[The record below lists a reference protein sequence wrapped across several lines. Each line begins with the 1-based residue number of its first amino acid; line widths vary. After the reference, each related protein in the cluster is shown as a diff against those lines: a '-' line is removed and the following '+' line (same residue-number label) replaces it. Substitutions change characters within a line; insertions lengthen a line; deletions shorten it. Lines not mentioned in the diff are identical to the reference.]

1 MQVTSTIN
9 STNAKPFNYNIEPT
23 ASVRALQNIV
33 LSELPG
39 IAFAVLTLVYIVS
52 SLVRL

>member
-1 MQVTSTIN
+1 MQANTAAQKNFGFVNET
-9 STNAKPFNYNIEPT
+9 AEPSS
-23 ASVRALQNIV
+23 SVRALQNVV

-39 IAFAVLTLVYIVS
+39 VAFAVLTLVYLFT

>member
-1 MQVTSTIN
+1 MQVTSTID
-9 STNAKPFNYNIEPT
+9 STSAKPFNYRNEPT
-23 ASVRALQNIV
+23 ASVRALQNSV

>member
-1 MQVTSTIN
+1 MQVTTIN
-9 STNAKPFNYNIEPT
+9 T
-23 ASVRALQNIV
+23 ASTQVISHAKEQTTRVSALHNAF

-39 IAFAVLTLVYIVS
+39 MAFAVLTLVYIVS

>member
-1 MQVTSTIN
+1 MQATTTIN
-9 STNAKPFNYNIEPT
+9 STDAKHINYRNEPT
-23 ASVRALQNIV
+23 ASVRALQNTV

>member
-1 MQVTSTIN
+1 MQATIINSAANTQFINESKQSTI
-9 STNAKPFNYNIEPT
+9 SG
-23 ASVRALQNIV
+23 RALQNAF

-39 IAFAVLTLVYIVS
+39 LAFAVLTLVYVVS

>member
-1 MQVTSTIN
+1 MQASNTITSTSATYIN
-9 STNAKPFNYNIEPT
+9 RNEPT
-23 ASVRALQNIV
+23 TTARALQNAL

-39 IAFAVLTLVYIVS
+39 VAFAVLTLVWVVS

>member
-9 STNAKPFNYNIEPT
+9 STNEQYINYRSEPT
-23 ASVRALQNIV
+23 SSVRALQNAV
-33 LSELPG
+33 LTELPG
-39 IAFAVLTLVYIVS
+39 AAFAILTLIYVVS

>member
-1 MQVTSTIN
+1 MQANSATQRNYGFVNEVSETS
-9 STNAKPFNYNIEPT
+9 SG
-23 ASVRALQNIV
+23 VRALQNAV

-39 IAFAVLTLVYIVS
+39 VAFAVLTLVYLFT

>member
-9 STNAKPFNYNIEPT
+9 STNAQNVNYRNEPS
-23 ASVRALQNIV
+23 ASIRVLQNNI

-39 IAFAVLTLVYIVS
+39 IAFAVLTLVYVVS
-52 SLVRL
+52 ALVRL

>member
-9 STNAKPFNYNIEPT
+9 STNAQYINYQSDPT
-23 ASVRALQNIV
+23 SSVRALQNAV

-39 IAFAVLTLVYIVS
+39 VMFAVLTLVYVVT

>member
-1 MQVTSTIN
+1 MQASTTIN
-9 STNAKPFNYNIEPT
+9 ATGTQYVNRDETTTT
-23 ASVRALQNIV
+23 ARALQNAL

-39 IAFAVLTLVYIVS
+39 VAFAVLTLVWVVS

>member
-1 MQVTSTIN
+1 MQVTSTID
-9 STNAKPFNYNIEPT
+9 STNAKPFNYQTEPT
-23 ASVRALQNIV
+23 ASVRALQNTV

-39 IAFAVLTLVYIVS
+39 IAFAVLTLVYVVS

>member
-1 MQVTSTIN
+1 MQVSSTLS
-9 STNAKPFNYNIEPT
+9 STGAQYVNRGATTTTT
-23 ASVRALQNIV
+23 ARALQNAL

-39 IAFAVLTLVYIVS
+39 VAFAVLTLVWVVS

>member
-9 STNAKPFNYNIEPT
+9 PTNAQFVNEQKESTSN
-23 ASVRALQNIV
+23 VRVLHNAF

-39 IAFAVLTLVYIVS
+39 AAFAVLTLVYIVA
-52 SLVRL
+52 SLVQL